1 MSDQALSSAETI
13 IPFPNN
19 GDALDQAGHAACDLV
34 QRAAGE
40 AEQKAQHIMGV
51 AHKLSLQLRAAEDRL
66 AALQAE
72 VKHYRDRADRAEK
85 WLHRVAIEIEHKF
98 FASPNGRNSQALQT
112 PTEQANLKNYE
123 PKRRQSS

>member
-1 MSDQALSSAETI
+1 MSDRALNSAETV

-19 GDALDQAGHAACDLV
+19 GDEIDKAGHAACDMV
-34 QRAAGE
+34 QRAADI

-51 AHKLSLQLRAAEDRL
+51 AHKLSLQLRATEDRL
-66 AALQAE
+66 AGLQAE

-85 WLHRVAIEIEHKF
+85 WLHRIAIEIEHKF
-98 FASPNGRNSQALQT
+98 FASPNGSNSQAAQA
-112 PTEQANLKNYE
+112 PTEQADLKNYA